1 MSQVYVVVCSS
12 ENLQERI
19 QEEKDNGRRI
29 LAVTPSK
36 MVKPARKSEFEVT
49 EFKLFTQ

>member
-1 MSQVYVVVCSS
+1 MSQVYVVICNQ
-12 ENLQERI
+12 ENLQQMI

-29 LAVTPSK
+29 LAIASTK
-36 MVKPARKSEFEVT
+36 LKKPARKNEFEVT